1 MLKTLLKQ
9 EKYRN
14 LAKIIFINIIIFT
27 ITNLLFNIKYEQV
40 DDFIMYNLYSGLDGT
55 YNTYGVY
62 MHTILCAIIG
72 FFYRIVPAINW
83 HTIFLLSM
91 QFICFTTIGYC
102 ITEKQKSEKS
112 FILYAIFA
120 SVFYSVLLVLIQ
132 YTSVAALLI
141 LTALFVTI
149 HLMEREQTSKTLR
162 ILSFVLYAIGIM
174 LRMQSL
180 LIIAPFFVIYAIYYL
195 VKYLKK
201 QIDINKFKV
210 IIVDYVIIAVI
221 TIAVY
226 ISHNAIYNNN
236 PIYKE
241 YMEYN
246 NMRAI
251 LHDMSYTDYEENKQI
266 FDDIGWSKN
275 DHYLFY
281 TFNFGDEN
289 VYSKENLQK
298 IIDYKISTNQY
309 YNLKPKPKEVSE
321 DLVNEMQST
330 NTIITLF
337 MFAMFFVAVLESK
350 EKKRIKY
357 TNIVS
362 NIRN

>member
-1 MLKTLLKQ
+1 MKQLLKQ

-14 LAKIIFINIIIFT
+14 LSKIILINTIIFT

-55 YNTYGVY
+55 YSTYGVY

-72 FFYRIVPAINW
+72 LFYRIVPAINW

-91 QFICFTTIGYC
+91 QFICFTIIGYC

-112 FILYAIFA
+112 FILYAVFA

-141 LTALFVTI
+141 LTALFI
-149 HLMEREQTSKTLR
+149 IMHLMEREQKSNTLKV
-162 ILSFVLYAIGIM
+162 LCFVLYTVGIM

-180 LIIAPFFVIYAIYYL
+180 LIIAPFFALYAIYYL
-195 VKYLKK
+195 VKYFKK
-201 QIDINKFKV
+201 QMDINKLKTV
-210 IIVDYVIIAVI
+210 IADYAIIAVI

-226 ISHNAIYNNN
+226 ISHNAIYENN
-236 PIYKE
+236 PVYKE

-246 NMRAI
+246 NIRAI

-266 FDDIGWSKN
+266 FDEIGWSKN

-309 YNLKPKPKEVSE
+309 YNLNSKPKEVRE

-330 NTIITLF
+330 NTIVTLF

-350 EKKRIKY
+350 DKKRIKY
-357 TNIVS
+357 TNIAS
-362 NIRN
+362 NLRN